1 MFDYFRVDGDYFVR
15 QLKLRLRLGSC
26 LRRSDGTGILQRS
39 QAVWKRV
46 SDGLCAMRTIT
57 LR

>member
-1 MFDYFRVDGDYFVR
+1 MFDCFLYWWRLFAR
-15 QLKLRLRLGSC
+15 QLKLRFRLGSC

-46 SDGLCAMRTIT
+46 SDGLCAMCTIT